1 MEGEDW
7 PTIYYPYTQA
17 SPSGM
22 ALVVRTAG
30 RPYDLSSAIARE
42 VHRVDADQPLAE
54 VVSMEDVIEQAMAGA
69 KFNTVVL
76 GAFAAI
82 AFVLAAVGIYG
93 VVSYDVSQRT
103 HEIGIRMALGA
114 HKDDVL
120 KLILGQGARLA
131 IAGILVGLAAAY
143 GLTRLMASL
152 LFGVNATDAG
162 TFAAI
167 SLLLG
172 AVALA
177 ASYVPSRRA
186 ASVDPLV
193 ALRHE

>member
-1 MEGEDW
+1 MDD
-7 PTIYYPYTQA
+7 
-17 SPSGM
+17 
-22 ALVVRTAG
+22 VV
-30 RPYDLSSAIARE
+30 
-42 VHRVDADQPLAE
+42 
-54 VVSMEDVIEQAMAGA
+54 EQAMAGA
-69 KFNTVVL
+69 KFNTLVL
-76 GAFAAI
+76 GVFAAI

-93 VVSYDVSQRT
+93 VISYDVSQRT

-120 KLILGQGARLA
+120 KLVLGQGARLA
-131 IAGILVGLAAAY
+131 AAGIAVGLAAAF
-143 GLTRLMASL
+143 GLTRLMASM
-152 LFGVNATDAG
+152 LFGVKAADAG

>member
-54 VVSMEDVIEQAMAGA
+54 VVSMEDVMEQAMAGA

-82 AFVLAAVGIYG
+82 AFLLAAVGIYG

-114 HKDDVL
+114 DTGRVIGMVVRQGIVL
-120 KLILGQGARLA
+120 AVIGIAIGSVASMMATRMLEDMLFGVTTRDPVTFIAVALILG
-131 IAGILVGLAAAY
+131 IVSI
-143 GLTRLMASL
+143 
-152 LFGVNATDAG
+152 
-162 TFAAI
+162 
-167 SLLLG
+167 
-172 AVALA
+172 A
-177 ASYVPSRRA
+177 ASFIPARRA
-186 ASVDPLV
+186 SRVDPLV
-193 ALRHE
+193 ALRSP